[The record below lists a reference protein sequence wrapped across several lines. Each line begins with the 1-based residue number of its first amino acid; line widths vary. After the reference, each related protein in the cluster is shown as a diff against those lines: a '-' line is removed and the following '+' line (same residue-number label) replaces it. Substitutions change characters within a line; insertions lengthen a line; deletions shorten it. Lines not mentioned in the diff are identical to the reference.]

1 MLQISL
7 LREKPE
13 FVIERLAV
21 KNFDAKELVHLI
33 LSIDEDR
40 RKIQNEQDGLLNQQN
55 TLAKQVGDLY
65 KSGQK
70 AEADDLKNKSTA
82 LKASSQELGEKLALT
97 EQQLHQELVKL
108 PNLPSELV
116 PPGKTP
122 AVSYTHLRAH
132 ETVLDLVC
140 RLLLE
145 KKKKKRKPDICIYP
159 QYTYIT

>member
-70 AEADDLKNKSTA
+70 AEN
-82 LKASSQELGEKLALT
+82 
-97 EQQLHQELVKL
+97 
-108 PNLPSELV
+108 
-116 PPGKTP
+116 
-122 AVSYTHLRAH
+122 
-132 ETVLDLVC
+132 
-140 RLLLE
+140 
-145 KKKKKRKPDICIYP
+145 
-159 QYTYIT
+159 